1 MSPMNHLLMR
11 IIMIKYDIESDLNF
25 IFNKCKNEFNLLS
38 NKSLLIT
45 GGTGFFGKWFL
56 ELFFYTNKNYNT
68 NILTTLITRD
78 KKKFFLENPHQKNNK
93 LLKIIEADI
102 LDVKNINHK
111 FDFLLHMAATS
122 ATETFNGETD
132 ANKTSTLFNGA
143 KNIME
148 IAIASNIPK
157 ILFTSS
163 GVVYGSS
170 SKDMKD
176 EDDVGHSLGLEKRNG
191 LAKGKMLAEDI
202 ISNLSLENNINFKI
216 ARCFSFVGPYLPLNI
231 HYAIGNFIN
240 DATFKDEILINGNGS
255 PYRSYL
261 YISDTL
267 IWLIKLLVGNEEGVF
282 NVGSERRIKIVELAN
297 MVRVIV
303 APSKKVII
311 QEKEMYEGNFKRD
324 VYLPNT
330 AKIRESLGVKE
341 WTSLEDA
348 ISKTAKFTS

>member
-1 MSPMNHLLMR
+1 MPPMRHSLME
-11 IIMIKYDIESDLNF
+11 IIMIKYNIESDLNF
-25 IFNKCKNEFNLLS
+25 IYIKCKYEFDLLT
-38 NKSLLIT
+38 NKSILIT

-56 ELFFYTNKNYNT
+56 ELIFYANKNYNT
-68 NILTTLITRD
+68 NILTTLITRNENR
-78 KKKFFLENPHQKNNK
+78 FLLENPHFKNNK
-93 LLKIIEADI
+93 FLKIIQIDI
-102 LDVKNINHK
+102 VDLKKINHK

-176 EDDVGHSLGLEKRNG
+176 EDDVSHSLGLEKRNG
-191 LAKGKMLAEDI
+191 LAKGKILAEDI

-297 MVRVIV
+297 MVRDIV

-311 QEKEMYEGNFKRD
+311 QEKEMHEGNFKRD

-330 AKIRESLGVKE
+330 SKIRESLGVKE

-348 ISKTAKFTS
+348 ILKTAKFSF

>member
-1 MSPMNHLLMR
+1 
-11 IIMIKYDIESDLNF
+11 
-25 IFNKCKNEFNLLS
+25 
-38 NKSLLIT
+38 
-45 GGTGFFGKWFL
+45 
-56 ELFFYTNKNYNT
+56 
-68 NILTTLITRD
+68 
-78 KKKFFLENPHQKNNK
+78 
-93 LLKIIEADI
+93 
-102 LDVKNINHK
+102 
-111 FDFLLHMAATS
+111 MAATS

-176 EDDVGHSLGLEKRNG
+176 EDDVSHSLGLEKRNG
-191 LAKGKMLAEDI
+191 LAKGKILAEDI

-297 MVRVIV
+297 MVRDIV

-311 QEKEMYEGNFKRD
+311 QEKEMHEGNFKRD

-348 ISKTAKFTS
+348 ILKTAKFSF

>member
-1 MSPMNHLLMR
+1 MNHLLMDT
-11 IIMIKYDIESDLNF
+11 IMIKYDIETDLNF
-25 IFNKCKNEFNLLS
+25 IFNKCKNEFNFLS
-38 NKSLLIT
+38 NKSILIT

-56 ELFFYTNKNYNT
+56 ELIFYANKNYNT
-68 NILTTLITRD
+68 NILTTIITRNED
-78 KKKFFLENPHQKNNK
+78 KFFLENPHYKNNK
-93 LLKIIEADI
+93 FLNIIKIDI
-102 LDVKNINHK
+102 LDLKKINHK

-148 IAIASNIPK
+148 IAIENNISK

-170 SKDMKD
+170 SKDMKS
-176 EDDVGHSLGLEKRNG
+176 ESDVSHSIDLEKRNG
-191 LAKGKMLAEDI
+191 LAKGKILAEDV
-202 ISNLSLENNINFKI
+202 ISNLSLKNNINFKI

-240 DATFKDEILINGNGS
+240 DAIFNDKIIINGNGL

-261 YISDTL
+261 YISDTI
-267 IWLIKLLVGNEEGVF
+267 IWLIKLLVGSEEGVY
-282 NVGSERRIKIVELAN
+282 NVGSERRIQIIELAN
-297 MVRVIV
+297 IVRDLID
-303 APSKKVII
+303 PSKKIII
-311 QEKEMYEGNFKRD
+311 QENEIHEGNFKRD
-324 VYLPNT
+324 IYLPDT
-330 AKIRESLGVKE
+330 TKIREALKVKE

-348 ISKTAKFTS
+348 ILKTTKFTV

>member
-1 MSPMNHLLMR
+1 
-11 IIMIKYDIESDLNF
+11 MIKYNIESDLNF
-25 IFNKCKNEFNLLS
+25 IFNNCKNEFNLLS

-56 ELFFYTNKNYNT
+56 ELIFYTNKNFNT

-78 KKKFFLENPHQKNNK
+78 ENKFFLENPHYKNNK
-93 LLKIIEADI
+93 FLKIIQIDI
-102 LDVKNINHK
+102 LDLKTITYK

-122 ATETFNGETD
+122 AEETFNGESD
-132 ANKTSTLFNGA
+132 LNKTRTLFNGA

-148 IAIASNIPK
+148 IVIRNNISK
-157 ILFTSS
+157 VLFTSS

-176 EDDVGHSLGLEKRNG
+176 ESDISHSLDLEKRNG
-191 LAKGKMLAEDI
+191 LAKGKILAEDI
-202 ISNLSLENNINFKI
+202 ISNMSIENNINFKI
-216 ARCFSFVGPYLPLNI
+216 ARCFSFVGPYLPLDI

-240 DATFKDEILINGNGS
+240 DAIFNEKILINGNGL

-267 IWLIKLLVGNEEGVF
+267 IWLIKLLVGNAEGIF
-282 NVGSERRIKIVELAN
+282 NVGSERRIQIIELGT
-297 MVRVIV
+297 MVRDII
-303 APSKKVII
+303 APSKKIII
-311 QEKEMYEGNFKRD
+311 QKKEFNEGNFKRD
-324 VYLPNT
+324 IYLPNT
-330 AKIRESLGVKE
+330 EKIRGLLKVKE

-348 ISKTAKFTS
+348 ILKTAKFTL

>member
-1 MSPMNHLLMR
+1 MNHLLMDT
-11 IIMIKYDIESDLNF
+11 IMIKYDIETDLNF
-25 IFNKCKNEFNLLS
+25 IFNKCKNEFNFLS
-38 NKSLLIT
+38 NKSILIT

-56 ELFFYTNKNYNT
+56 ELIFYANKNYNT
-68 NILTTLITRD
+68 NILTTIITRNED
-78 KKKFFLENPHQKNNK
+78 KFFLENPHYKNNK
-93 LLKIIEADI
+93 FLNIIKIDI
-102 LDVKNINHK
+102 LDLKKINHK

-148 IAIASNIPK
+148 IAIENNISK

-170 SKDMKD
+170 SKDMKS
-176 EDDVGHSLGLEKRNG
+176 ESDVSHSIELEKRNG
-191 LAKGKMLAEDI
+191 LAKGKILAEDV
-202 ISNLSLENNINFKI
+202 ISNLSLKNNINFKI

-240 DATFKDEILINGNGS
+240 DAIFNDKIIINGNGL

-261 YISDTL
+261 YISDTI
-267 IWLIKLLVGNEEGVF
+267 IWLIKLLVGSEEGVY
-282 NVGSERRIKIVELAN
+282 NVGSERRIQIIELAN
-297 MVRVIV
+297 IVRDLID
-303 APSKKVII
+303 PSKKIII
-311 QEKEMYEGNFKRD
+311 QENEIHEGNFKRD
-324 VYLPNT
+324 IYLPDT
-330 AKIRESLGVKE
+330 TKIREALKVKE

-348 ISKTAKFTS
+348 ILKTTKFTV